1 METPEDRSEMLDLGS
16 LLPGLRVL
24 PVRHGSLA
32 FAEAARH
39 AVLEHRYARIAL
51 DLPSCVSDEFCQA
64 VERLPEIW
72 AATWIQDERR
82 WVLPADPCDACT
94 MAARV
99 ALQERIPLVFVDDES
114 PTELADDPDLPD
126 PSTAETLGVAEYAG
140 ICLASLD
147 RIATDELRL
156 RAARMASRLRALPA
170 GDTLLVVRLALLP
183 SLLRE
188 LTQPSPDIPL
198 EELAHPV
205 SQLELLPVEPKHLLF
220 ALGEWPF
227 VAQEAERLRADP
239 FGQIPSSRQWT
250 GRLLGW
256 ARRRLVERRRA
267 ARIPLSE
274 LKIAVRFAERLAK
287 LSGQHQP
294 SLWDVVQAA
303 RATSGDAFATSVLE
317 AARFHGHEPMERAR
331 LKLGPFRAKTPD
343 DQSRPWSHR
352 LLPRPPRWAQVKL
365 RREPEPEEA
374 RKWIKEWKPLSLCS
388 HLPEDIAIERFNRE
402 IRERAKSRTTSNQ
415 PVSRPFESSL
425 MDGLDMRETVRNFWK
440 GEIWVKEFPPRE
452 LKLDAAVIA
461 FDEGGPF
468 DYPHRGTWYAEHQNE
483 STLIFY
489 ATNPGD
495 DPIGPGI
502 LRSRYGGLALLFPPR
517 QVPDVF
523 ALDEPPLG
531 ARNALE
537 TLVAGAC
544 LFARQKAVAY
554 AAWEPPSLALQSIA
568 QQAGKRLV
576 HVPLST
582 FPAATVDKLRTFH
595 VLNGKDVRG
604 WADRFIQG

>member
-1 METPEDRSEMLDLGS
+1 MAPDLLWLDELR
-16 LLPGLRVL
+16 PGLAVL

-32 FAEAARH
+32 FAEAARR
-39 AVLEHRYARIAL
+39 AVLEHRFQRVAL
-51 DLPSCVSDEFCQA
+51 DLPACVSDEFCQA

-72 AATWIQDERR
+72 AATWLQDGRR
-82 WVLPADPCDACT
+82 WVLPADPCDAAT
-94 MAARV
+94 TIARV
-99 ALQERIPLVFVDDES
+99 ALQERIPLSFVDDES
-114 PTELADDPDLPD
+114 PTERADDPDLPD
-126 PSTAETLGVAEYAG
+126 PSTAETLGCAAYAG
-140 ICLASLD
+140 ICLASVD
-147 RIATDELRL
+147 HVATDAIRL
-156 RAARMASRLRALPA
+156 RAARMAARVRALPQ
-170 GDTLLVVRLALLP
+170 GSVLLVVRLALVP

-188 LTQPSPDIPL
+188 LATPSTNPVPEDL
-198 EELAHPV
+198 EHPV
-205 SQLELLPVEPKHLLF
+205 SQLELLPVDPKHLLF

-239 FGQIPSSRQWT
+239 FGQIPSSRSWT

-256 ARRRLVERRRA
+256 ARRRLLERRRA
-267 ARIPLSE
+267 ARLPLSE
-274 LKIAVRFAERLAK
+274 LKIAVRFAERLAR

-303 RATSGDAFATSVLE
+303 RATSGDSFATAVLQ
-317 AARFHGHEPMERAR
+317 AARFYGHEPLPRER

-343 DQSRPWSHR
+343 DETRDWSHR

-374 RKWIKEWKPLSLCS
+374 RKWIRDWKPHSLCS

-402 IRERAKSRTTSNQ
+402 VRDRAKSRTASSQ
-415 PVSRPFESSL
+415 SRSRPFESSL
-425 MDGLDMRETVRNFWK
+425 MDGLDMRETVRHFWK

-523 ALDEPPLG
+523 ALSEPPLG
-531 ARNALE
+531 ARTALE

-568 QQAGKRLV
+568 HQAGKRLV

-582 FPAATVDKLRTFH
+582 FPATALEKLRTFH

>member
-1 METPEDRSEMLDLGS
+1 MADDLLRLDELR
-16 LLPGLRVL
+16 PGLAVL

-32 FAEAARH
+32 FAEAART
-39 AVLEHRYARIAL
+39 AVLEHRFQRVAL
-51 DLPSCVSDEFCQA
+51 DLPACVEDEFRQA

-72 AATWIQDERR
+72 AATWIQDGRR

-99 ALQERIPLVFVDDES
+99 ALQERIPLSFVDDES
-114 PTELADDPDLPD
+114 PTTLSDDPDLPD
-126 PSTAETLGVAEYAG
+126 PSSAETLGAAEYAG
-140 ICLASLD
+140 LCLPSLD
-147 RIATDELRL
+147 RIAPDEVRL
-156 RAARMASRLRALPA
+156 RAARMAARLRALPVVP
-170 GDTLLVVRLALLP
+170 TLLVVRLALLP

-188 LTQPSPDIPL
+188 LAAPSAELPPEDL
-198 EELAHPV
+198 EHPV
-205 SQLELLPVEPKHLLF
+205 SQLELLPVEPMHLLF

-239 FGQIPSSRQWT
+239 FGRIPSSRQWT

-267 ARIPLSE
+267 SRIPLAE
-274 LKIAVRFAERLAK
+274 LKVAVRFSERLAR
-287 LSGQHQP
+287 LSGHHQP

-303 RATSGDAFATSVLE
+303 RATSGDSFATAVLE
-317 AARFHGHEPMERAR
+317 AARFHGHEPLEPGR

-343 DQSRPWSHR
+343 DEARDWTHR

-374 RKWIKEWKPLSLCS
+374 RKWIREWKPLSLCS

-402 IRERAKSRTTSNQ
+402 VRERAKSRTTSNQ
-415 PVSRPFESSL
+415 PRSRPYESSL
-425 MDGLDMRETVRNFWK
+425 LDGLDMRETVRNFWK

-468 DYPHRGTWYAEHQNE
+468 DYPHRGTWYAEHRNE

-495 DPIGPGI
+495 DPVGPGI

-523 ALDEPPLG
+523 ALSEPPLG
-531 ARNALE
+531 ARTALE

-554 AAWEPPSLALQSIA
+554 AAWEPPGLALQSIA
-568 QQAGKRLV
+568 HQAGKRLV

-582 FPAATVDKLRTFH
+582 FPATAIEKLRTFH

>member
-1 METPEDRSEMLDLGS
+1 METALLHLDE
-16 LLPGLRVL
+16 LLPGLAVL
-24 PVRHGSLA
+24 PVKHGSLA
-32 FAEAARH
+32 FAEAARK
-39 AVLEHRYARIAL
+39 AVLEHRFQRIAL
-51 DLPSCVSDEFCQA
+51 DLPECVSDEFCQA
-64 VERLPEIW
+64 VENLPQVW
-72 AATWIQDERR
+72 AATWIQDDRR

-99 ALQERIPLVFVDDES
+99 AMQERIPLVFVDDES
-114 PTELADDPDLPD
+114 PTDLADDPYLPD
-126 PSTAETLGVAEYAG
+126 PSMVETLGAVEYAG
-140 ICLASLD
+140 ICLASLE
-147 RIATDELRL
+147 RIATDEIRL
-156 RAARMASRLRALPA
+156 RAARMAARLRALPP
-170 GDTLLVVRLALLP
+170 GDTLLVVRLALLG

-188 LTQPSPDIPL
+188 LADPLQEIPSEVL
-198 EELAHPV
+198 EHPV

-239 FGQIPSSRQWT
+239 FGQIPSSREWS
-250 GRLLGW
+250 GRLLVW
-256 ARRRLVERRRA
+256 ARRNLLERRHA

-274 LKIAVRFAERLAK
+274 LKIAVRFSSRLAR
-287 LSGQHQP
+287 LSGHQQA
-294 SLWDVVQAA
+294 SLWDLVQAA

-331 LKLGPFRAKTPD
+331 LKLGPFRSKTPD
-343 DQSRPWSHR
+343 NVSLPWSNR
-352 LLPRPPRWAQVKL
+352 LLPRPPEWAQMKL
-365 RREPEPEEA
+365 RREPEPDEA
-374 RKWIKEWKPLSLCS
+374 RQWIKEWKPLSLCS
-388 HLPEDIAIERFNRE
+388 HLPEDLAIERFHSE
-402 IRERAKSRTTSNQ
+402 VRERAKSRATSNQ
-415 PVSRPFESSL
+415 TTSRPFESSL
-425 MDGLDMRETVRNFWK
+425 LDGLDMRETARNFWK
-440 GEIWVKEFPPRE
+440 GQIWVKEFPPRE
-452 LKLDAAVIA
+452 LRLDAAVIA
-461 FDEGGPF
+461 FEEAGPF

-523 ALDEPPLG
+523 ALPEPPLG
-531 ARNALE
+531 ARSALE

-554 AAWEPPSLALQSIA
+554 AAWDPPNLALQSIA
-568 QQAGKRLV
+568 HLAGKRLV
-576 HVPLST
+576 HVPLSS
-582 FPAATVDKLRTFH
+582 FPASSLERLRTFH